1 MNTINLCCYL
11 AENYEDEFITTAGDS
26 GLTFFSQMSAVETAS
41 MMNDA
46 GHNSFLLRILLR
58 ILQKKLGA
66 KMFKP
71 EK

>member
-1 MNTINLCCYL
+1 
-11 AENYEDEFITTAGDS
+11 
-26 GLTFFSQMSAVETAS
+26 MSAVETAS

>member
-1 MNTINLCCYL
+1 
-11 AENYEDEFITTAGDS
+11 
-26 GLTFFSQMSAVETAS
+26 MSAVETAS
-41 MMNDA
+41 TMNDA

-66 KMFKP
+66 KIFKP